1 MRLGAKYTP
10 DANDNLY
17 QWDSS
22 RDYNPGAGLERI
34 RAHVL
39 AINSADDDRNPPEL
53 GVMERELTRI
63 PNARLLLIPG
73 SPQTAGHGTTAQA
86 RWWKDAMAAWLKDV
100 LARGR

>member
-1 MRLGAKYTP
+1 M
-10 DANDNLY
+10 
-17 QWDSS
+17 
-22 RDYNPGAGLERI
+22 
-34 RAHVL
+34 L